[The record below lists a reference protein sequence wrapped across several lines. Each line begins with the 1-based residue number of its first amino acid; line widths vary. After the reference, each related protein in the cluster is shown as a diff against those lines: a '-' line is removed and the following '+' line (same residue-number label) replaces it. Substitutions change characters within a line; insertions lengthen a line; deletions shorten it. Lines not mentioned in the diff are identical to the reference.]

1 MQQCPTKPCS
11 NVHATAIAAVTGSA
25 AAIAGVYVAFPAVLY
40 AASRIRPR
48 PIRPGQGDPI
58 SVSVV
63 IAAYDEAESIERK
76 LDDVHAQHLDAIAT
90 PLQVKSIQVIVASD
104 GSTDGTVDVALAH
117 PSSPTV
123 LDLPRSG
130 KAAAMNR
137 ALHEASG
144 DVVIFTD
151 ANSRLPEHSF
161 AHLLAPFA
169 DPEVGGVAGDQR
181 YGERPSGPAQGE
193 RSYWSYERLL
203 KRWESSVGNVVSSTG
218 TLHAIRRELI
228 DNIPAD
234 VTDDFFLSVGVIC
247 RGRRLVFA
255 PEAVAWE
262 EPNDRPSAEYRRR
275 VRIITRGLNGVRR
288 RRELLDP
295 RTHGGYAPMLF
306 VHKVARRLIFV
317 PMLLTLVGSFV
328 VRRRSWIWRLLWTS
342 QVAFYGVSVVGAVD
356 PTGKAGRNKPVALL
370 THFCLANVAAA
381 HAVWNVLRSHDYVTW
396 TPERS

>member
-1 MQQCPTKPCS
+1 MT
-11 NVHATAIAAVTGSA
+11 VSA
-25 AAIAGVYVAFPAVLY
+25 AAIAGVYAGFPGVLW
-40 AASRIRPR
+40 AASKTRPR
-48 PIRPGQGDPI
+48 PIQPGQGDPI

-63 IAAYDEAESIERK
+63 IAAYDEAESIEGK
-76 LDDVHAQHLDAIAT
+76 LDDVHAQHLDAIASR
-90 PLQVKSIQVIVASD
+90 LQVSGVQVIVASD
-104 GSTDGTVDVALAH
+104 GSSDGTVDVAVAH
-117 PSSPTV
+117 LSRPVV

-137 ALHEASG
+137 ALQEASG
-144 DVVIFTD
+144 DVVVFTD
-151 ANSRLPEHSF
+151 ANSRLPEYSF

-181 YGERPSGPAQGE
+181 YGKRPSGPAQGE

-218 TLHAIRRELI
+218 TLHAVRRELI
-228 DNIPAD
+228 DDIPPD

-255 PEAVAWE
+255 PDAVAWE
-262 EPNDRPSAEYRRR
+262 EPNDRPGAEYRRR
-275 VRIITRGLNGVRR
+275 VRIITRGLNGIRR

-295 RTHGGYAPMLF
+295 REHGWYAPTLF

-317 PMLLTLVGSFV
+317 PMILTLVGSFV
-328 VRRRSWIWRLLWTS
+328 LRRRGWMWRLLWTS
-342 QVAFYGVSVVGAVD
+342 QVAVYGVSAIGAVD
-356 PTGKAGRNKPVALL
+356 PTGKAGRNKLVALL
-370 THFCLANVAAA
+370 SHFCLANAAAA
-381 HAVWNVLRSHDYVTW
+381 HAVFNVLRSHDYVTW